1 MGYRINVVLT
11 GSENIGEALKAVAEG
26 KYVPYDE
33 KVYEAWDDAVKV
45 RNMAMV
51 YFPAATIEVV

>member
-11 GSENIGEALKAVAEG
+11 GSENIGEALKAMSEG
-26 KYVPYDE
+26 KQVPYDE

-51 YFPAATIEVV
+51 YFPAGL

>member
-11 GSENIGEALKAVAEG
+11 GSENIGEALKAISEG
-26 KYVPYDE
+26 KQVPYDSA
-33 KVYEAWDDAVKV
+33 VYEAWDDAVKV

>member
-11 GSENIGEALKAVAEG
+11 GSENIGEALKAISEG
-26 KYVPYDE
+26 KQVPYDST
-33 KVYEAWDDAVKV
+33 VYDAWDDAVKV